1 MPKVEPV
8 RIRNRERKNITSG
21 IAYIESTFNNT
32 RITITDV
39 HGNTIAWSSPK
50 VVGFSGSRKNSPFAA
65 QVATEDCSKK
75 AQAHGMSLLEVKVTG
90 LGAGR
95 DSAMRALRAIGF
107 VIVSIR
113 DITMIAHNGCR
124 PRKRRRI

>member
-1 MPKVEPV
+1 MLKNPSRV
-8 RIRNRERKNITSG
+8 RNRERKNIVSG
-21 IAYIESTFNNT
+21 RAHVVSTFNNT
-32 RITITDV
+32 RITITDP

-65 QVATEDCSKK
+65 QVATDDCSTK
-75 AQAHGMSLLEVKVTG
+75 AKNHGMSSLEVKVSG

-95 DSAMRALRAIGF
+95 DSALRALRAIGF
-107 VIVSIR
+107 TIVSIC
-113 DITMIAHNGCR
+113 DVTVIAHNGCR

>member
-1 MPKVEPV
+1 MPKGGV

-32 RITITDV
+32 RITITDAQ
-39 HGNTIAWSSPK
+39 GNTIAWSSPK

-65 QVATEDCSKK
+65 QVAADDCSNK
-75 AQAHGMSLLEVKVTG
+75 AQNHGMSLLEVRVSG

-95 DSAMRALRAIGF
+95 DSALRALRAIGF
-107 VIVSIR
+107 VISAIR
-113 DITMIAHNGCR
+113 DVTMIAHNGCR
-124 PRKRRRI
+124 PRKKRRI

>member
-1 MPKVEPV
+1 MSKGPA

-21 IAYIESTFNNT
+21 IAHVESTFNNT
-32 RITITDV
+32 RITITDSQ
-39 HGNTIAWSSPK
+39 GNTIAWSCPK

-65 QVATEDCSKK
+65 QVATDDCAKK
-75 AQAHGMSLLEVKVTG
+75 AQNHGMSLLEVKVSG

-95 DSAMRALRAIGF
+95 DTALRSLRAMGF
-107 VIVSIR
+107 TITSIR
-113 DITMIAHNGCR
+113 DVTMIAHNGCR